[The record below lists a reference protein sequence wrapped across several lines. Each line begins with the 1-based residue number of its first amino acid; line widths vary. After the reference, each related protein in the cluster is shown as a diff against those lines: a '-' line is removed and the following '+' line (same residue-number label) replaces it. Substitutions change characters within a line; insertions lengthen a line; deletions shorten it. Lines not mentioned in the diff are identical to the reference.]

1 VQLKAKEWIK
11 KQGVDFEIIITCEAL
26 ILNYLNWRIPLVSIS
41 DIIEK
46 NFEYLQLRAELKN
59 SLSSNV
65 EDYVNFAISELK
77 IYSQFNY
84 ITIAFVI
91 CKINLKFITDPRY
104 SQSLDALI
112 AKLDLSND
120 VRICGQFFFRELNT
134 EEEKETL

>member
-1 VQLKAKEWIK
+1 
-11 KQGVDFEIIITCEAL
+11 VDLDIIITCEAF

-41 DIIEK
+41 DVIEK
-46 NFEYLQLRAELKN
+46 NFEYLQLPPELRN

-91 CKINLKFITDPRY
+91 CKINLNFINDPRY
-104 SQSLDALI
+104 SQPLEALI

-120 VRICGQFFFRELNT
+120 VRICGQSFLSELNT